1 VTNGDSAGSERAS
14 GARLVHIAPLVPL
27 FIVAVLAA
35 RVIKDNSFLWHIRA
49 GSVQL
54 ADLRV
59 LSEDPFSFTRLGD
72 SWRTQSWLAELMYA
86 GLETRFVGL
95 AWANWMVFL
104 AGALVTLLIG
114 LAVYR
119 YVQSPVVTGFV
130 LLFAV
135 WLMGPFLQPR
145 PVILSYV
152 LLAALVVTLQNRDR
166 IAWLIV
172 PIIWICAGVHGSWV
186 IGGLLIVLELIRTKN
201 LRLLWAG
208 VAALAASLAT
218 AHGLGT
224 WHIVLDFFGS
234 RDALALMEEWKPP
247 EFADVVQ
254 APYFLLIV
262 GVIVAAMRGKIVGRD
277 LIVILPFMLF
287 GMTSRRAVFPAA
299 IVLIPWAAMAI
310 PALKASASSFS
321 KRIVIV
327 AGVVVV
333 ALAVSPLLLNPL
345 GVLDDQR
352 FPTAEIVA
360 AMPEG
365 HAFHGDATGGYLIYA
380 DWPERSV
387 YIDDRAELY
396 GAEGLLAYQE
406 ARNGRYQETF
416 DRYGLDMALSR
427 VEWPLTEILRE
438 EGWIVRAED
447 DHFVVFLRP

>member
-1 VTNGDSAGSERAS
+1 
-14 GARLVHIAPLVPL
+14 LVHIAPLVPL
-27 FIVAVLAA
+27 FIVAALAA

-54 ADLRV
+54 GDQLV
-59 LSEDPFSFTRLGD
+59 LSTDPFSFTRLGD

-86 GLETRFVGL
+86 GLESTFVGL

-104 AGALVTLLIG
+104 AGAAVTMLIG
-114 LAVYR
+114 FAVYR
-119 YVQSPVVTGFV
+119 HVQSPVVTGFV
-130 LLFAV
+130 LLLAV

-152 LLAALVVTLQNRDR
+152 LLAALVVTLQNKDR
-166 IAWLIV
+166 VAWLIV
-172 PIIWICAGVHGSWV
+172 PIIWIWAGVHGSWV
-186 IGGLLIVLELIRTKN
+186 IGGLLIVLELMRTKN
-201 LRLLWAG
+201 VRLMWSGITAL
-208 VAALAASLAT
+208 VATLAT
-218 AHGLGT
+218 AHGFGT
-224 WHIVLDFFGS
+224 WQIVLDFFGS

-254 APYFLLIV
+254 APYFLLIA

-310 PALKASASSFS
+310 PALKASASSLS
-321 KRIVIV
+321 KRTVIV
-327 AGVVVV
+327 AGLVVVL
-333 ALAVSPLLLNPL
+333 LAMSPLLLNPL
-345 GVLDDQR
+345 GILDDGR
-352 FPTAEIVA
+352 FPSAEIAA

-365 HAFHGDATGGYLIYA
+365 QSFHDDATGGYFIYA
-380 DWPERSV
+380 DWPDRHV

-396 GAEGLLAYQE
+396 GAEGLIAYQE
-406 ARNGRYQETF
+406 ARNGRYKETF
-416 DRYGLDMALSR
+416 DRYGLDVALSR

-438 EGWIVRAED
+438 DGWTVHAED
-447 DHFVVFLRP
+447 DHFVVFIRP